1 MRLLGCSWL
10 ADGPFPIHDSLEVKV
25 SNQTSGHIS
34 RSEHVTKPTPGSIL
48 PSPWGS
54 LLSAPLATFAQWGLW
69 ERNGGGPG
77 GWGCCGQEQLG
88 PDAEHSCG
96 PRLGRRVAG
105 SGEGPSGGDGV
116 RALRV
121 YVAAARARSR
131 RCSRLHVRP

>member
-88 PDAEHSCG
+88 PDAEFLWARTW
-96 PRLGRRVAG
+96 PEGRGQWRGTEWRRRRTCPACVR
-105 SGEGPSGGDGV
+105 GGGACAESAV
-116 RALRV
+116 
-121 YVAAARARSR
+121 
-131 RCSRLHVRP
+131 